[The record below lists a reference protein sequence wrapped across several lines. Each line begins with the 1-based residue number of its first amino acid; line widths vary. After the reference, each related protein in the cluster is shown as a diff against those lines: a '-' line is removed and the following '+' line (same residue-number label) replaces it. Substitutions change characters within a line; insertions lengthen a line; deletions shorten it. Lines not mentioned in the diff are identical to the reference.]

1 MDHDLIIIGGGAG
14 GLGALRAAL
23 WSKVDVLMINDGP
36 PGGDCTFTGCVP
48 SKTLLSSAR
57 NGASFG
63 EAMTRVRATIERIAA
78 TESAEV
84 LTEHGASFIK
94 DRARLVTHDTVA
106 VGERRISAPTVED
119 IERLAEGEEIDL
131 AVDVTPVP
139 VGEEVEEDRPPTPGG
154 KGDPVV
160 YDED

>member
-106 VGERRISAPTVED
+106 VGERRIT
-119 IERLAEGEEIDL
+119 
-131 AVDVTPVP
+131 
-139 VGEEVEEDRPPTPGG
+139 
-154 KGDPVV
+154 
-160 YDED
+160 